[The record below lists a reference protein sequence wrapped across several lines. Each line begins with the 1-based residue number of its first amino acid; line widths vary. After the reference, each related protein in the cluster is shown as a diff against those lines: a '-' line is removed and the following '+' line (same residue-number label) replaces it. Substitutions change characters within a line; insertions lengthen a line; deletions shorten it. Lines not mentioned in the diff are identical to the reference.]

1 LIGMTTP
8 GDPSEQPFHG
18 VEYPPLEQSRPPDPY
33 APVDYPSGYPP
44 PPPPPVYPPPPPIGY
59 PGGYP
64 GYSPDPYDP
73 YRTGRPAG
81 TNGMAIG
88 ALVTSLVGLFFCGVP
103 SIVGLVLGIVA
114 MRETSRTGQDGHGMA
129 LAAVIVGAIVLVGWI
144 IYAVIIVAVAT
155 YSPTQAG

>member
-1 LIGMTTP
+1 
-8 GDPSEQPFHG
+8 
-18 VEYPPLEQSRPPDPY
+18 
-33 APVDYPSGYPP
+33 
-44 PPPPPVYPPPPPIGY
+44 
-59 PGGYP
+59 
-64 GYSPDPYDP
+64 
-73 YRTGRPAG
+73 
-81 TNGMAIG
+81 MAIG

-155 YSPTQAG
+155 HSPTYAGYAG